1 MIFDV
6 FFMFFN
12 EFLYVLRI
20 LQCSY
25 DFLLVFYDFLWVFY
39 IFEKFY
45 DF

>member
-6 FFMFFN
+6 FFLFFY

-25 DFLLVFYDFLWVFY
+25 DFLLVFYDFFMGFLY
-39 IFEKFY
+39 L
-45 DF
+45 